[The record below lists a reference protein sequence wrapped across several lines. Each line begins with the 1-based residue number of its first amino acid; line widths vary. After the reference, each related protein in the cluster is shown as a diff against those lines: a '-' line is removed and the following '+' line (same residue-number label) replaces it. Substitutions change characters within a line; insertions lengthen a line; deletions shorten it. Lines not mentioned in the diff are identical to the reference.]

1 VLANVSWTVFCGYAG
16 DALWVLALALMFS
29 ASLNAWRQT
38 GGRRSVRFLGGQAR
52 REMAF
57 WLLPTASV
65 ALSIWL
71 AIKARGV
78 DNEAAIVL
86 FGVRAASAPL
96 LALVHLRWVGD
107 ALKP

>member
-1 VLANVSWTVFCGYAG
+1 VLCGYAG

-38 GGRRSVRFLGGQAR
+38 ADRQTVRFLGGPAR
-52 REMAF
+52 REVAF
-57 WLLPTASV
+57 WLLPVASF

-71 AIKARGV
+71 ALKARGV
-78 DNEAAIVL
+78 DNEAAIIL
-86 FGVRAASAPL
+86 FGIRAVAAPL
-96 LALVHLRWVGD
+96 LAVVHLRWVGD